1 MKARIKKTGEII
13 DIASYATITL
23 DVCDSWGNPIE
34 MKPEE
39 IELIQDKT
47 DDFDW
52 QSFRNQAA
60 KDILCAVI
68 NRESSFTRNGNPI
81 TKHEDFIE
89 MAIIDADVLI
99 SKLKEKEEK

>member
-1 MKARIKKTGEII
+1 MKARIKKTGEIVNL
-13 DIASYATITL
+13 ASYATITL
-23 DVCDSWGNPIE
+23 DMCDSWGNPIE

-60 KDILCAVI
+60 KDILCAMI
-68 NRESSFTRNGNPI
+68 NHFG
-81 TKHEDFIE
+81 TKD
-89 MAIIDADVLI
+89 IDMDDVVKWTDSLI
-99 SKLKEKEEK
+99 SKLKEKDEK

>member
-1 MKARIKKTGEII
+1 MKARIKKTGEIVNL
-13 DIASYATITL
+13 ASYATITL

-52 QSFRNQAA
+52 QSFRAEAA
-60 KDILCAVI
+60 KDILSNSLITYALKEFSEESI
-68 NRESSFTRNGNPI
+68 NIDYWTDRA
-81 TKHEDFIE
+81 IE
-89 MAIIDADVLI
+89 WTDVLV
-99 SKLKEKEEK
+99 KQLREKEEK

>member
-13 DIASYATITL
+13 EIASYATITL
-23 DVCDSWGNPIE
+23 NAFDSWGNPME

-60 KDILCAVI
+60 KDILCAMLG
-68 NRESSFTRNGNPI
+68 NKRN
-81 TKHEDFIE
+81 TDFCPDKIE
-89 MAIIDADVLI
+89 FSIKYADELI
-99 SKLKEKEEK
+99 KSLKND

>member
-13 DIASYATITL
+13 NLASYATITL

-47 DDFDW
+47 DGFDW
-52 QSFRNQAA
+52 QSFRAEAA
-60 KDILCAVI
+60 KDILCAMITNEGVADER
-68 NRESSFTRNGNPI
+68 NVDDFTKDNQV
-81 TKHEDFIE
+81 K
-89 MAIIDADVLI
+89 DAVLYADSLI
-99 SKLKEKEEK
+99 SKLKEKEKE